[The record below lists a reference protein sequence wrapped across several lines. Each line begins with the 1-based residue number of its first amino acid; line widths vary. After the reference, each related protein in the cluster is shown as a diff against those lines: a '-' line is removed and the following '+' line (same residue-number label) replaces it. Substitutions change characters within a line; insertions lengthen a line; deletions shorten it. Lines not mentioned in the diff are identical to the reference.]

1 MTDFEKNHP
10 GIAQQ
15 ELWKLFVRNAEEAEL
30 GRYFISAVG
39 EVCAIGLDLSKY
51 IVRFFPNFTLHDE
64 THSANV
70 CRWMWILLGD
80 RAGEL
85 SVNEAALLLMAACCH
100 DIGMAV
106 SPDQEAQMRL
116 RTYRGWDEYF
126 RKNLGDAEEFDRTKT
141 ISDRMLRN
149 FVRQRHHERVRENL
163 VSLPWPQEL
172 TRRGI
177 RQDTLVALC
186 QSHGQPLDRNKLK
199 NTAGKQD
206 LLLCAVLLRLADMLD
221 YDMVRAP
228 EAIFRFHGLENP
240 RNEEEARSAR
250 EYLQNR
256 AGNFDEVIVDHAL
269 GYNAVFEHPRQEQ
282 AVMDYLEWVKQ
293 ELDHCGEELRQTASK
308 WQSLQLPYRIDTEN
322 VEQIGYEAGDF
333 SMTMDQ
339 DRVIDLLVGENLYSD
354 PGVFVRE
361 LLQNSIDAVYMRAK
375 QDKDFSLEDGLIQID
390 SWRDADTGD
399 SWFRIRDNGTG
410 MDRKIIKNHFLKVGN
425 SYYTSEDFRHANRHA
440 AKGSYTAISRFG
452 IGILSCF
459 MCDKERT
466 ELKVSTKRFPAG
478 QQNGLR
484 LDVTGLHGRYFLSNE
499 EKHFDYVEGFRP
511 MPSPDDHDRGYR
523 QEPGTTICVRTSL
536 IRMGE
541 TRSFREILDKYVHFP
556 EIRVTYNGP
565 EGYREYPTQQEL
577 MAAVYALNPDGKI
590 REYVY
595 ELPDEDFERLKRS
608 FPYHIFEERPR
619 VILRSEP
626 LDRLSDS
633 EKLTGVQIWAE
644 AVEPKVRIREEY
656 QELREAL
663 KGSQIGARVE
673 SIHED
678 GVRIHFDINGEPSGL
693 YGKIAPMGDV
703 SVNLVTGKQR
713 LLLSPEEKRLWELCF
728 GAIRGSKAKRRFIAY
743 NGVLAQSDS
752 DPTVTGSNS
761 CCVMLLRED
770 FLPRVNMARNE
781 VTEVPLEAACCMT
794 VSGLGDAVSRKR
806 LLLATERELW
816 AILDR
821 HPDWVGLLQAEELR
835 GIWGPSPR
843 TTLWLAHWKR
853 QCRVSY
859 RRQEHTL
866 YADTKETPDGRTAD
880 FPAAMFCRLDG
891 DVLCHT
897 WFGSSYY
904 DPSHP
909 FSRWLI
915 EHRAALEEQ
924 VPNLYDTMI
933 KTMMLADDRDK
944 IRDVLNTSLELLRK
958 MEGDP
963 FQVPANLILTEKD
976 FI

>member
-1 MTDFEKNHP
+1 MPDHKT
-10 GIAQQ
+10 IYQQ
-15 ELWKLFVRNAEEAEL
+15 ELWNFFEGQAEHEL
-30 GRYFISAVG
+30 VTAVKS
-39 EVCAIGLDLSKY
+39 VCEQGLQLTKD
-51 IVRFFPNFTLHDE
+51 IIRFFPNFTLHDE

-70 CRWMWILLGD
+70 CRWMWRLLGD

-106 SPDQEAQMRL
+106 SPAQEAQLRQ

-126 RKNLGDAEEFDRTKT
+126 RKDLSDAEEFDRTKT

-163 VSLPWPQEL
+163 ASLPWPQEL

-177 RQDTLVALC
+177 RQDTLVELC

-228 EAIFRFHGLENP
+228 EAIFRFHGLEAP
-240 RNEEEARSAR
+240 RNEEEARSAQ

-256 AGNFDEVIVDHAL
+256 AGNFDEVIADHVL

-282 AVMDYLEWVKQ
+282 AVMDYLDWVKQ

-322 VEQIGYEAGDF
+322 VERIGYEAGDF

-390 SWRDADTGD
+390 SWRDAATGD
-399 SWFRIRDNGTG
+399 TWFRIRDNGTG

-523 QEPGTTICVRTSL
+523 REPGTTICVRTNL

-541 TRSFREILDKYVHFP
+541 TRSFREILDEYVKFP

-565 EGYREYPTQQEL
+565 EGYHEYPTQQEL
-577 MAAVYALNPDGKI
+577 MAAVYALNPDGEI
-590 REYVY
+590 GEYVY
-595 ELPDEDFERLKRS
+595 EIPDEDFERVQQG
-608 FPYHIFEERPR
+608 FPYHIFEERTR
-619 VILRSEP
+619 VILRYEP

-644 AVEPKVRIREEY
+644 AVKPKVRIREVED
-656 QELREAL
+656 QELRVELIGSEIVAGDTATHESGVSINFAL
-663 KGSQIGARVE
+663 KGVAS
-673 SIHED
+673 
-678 GVRIHFDINGEPSGL
+678 DINMRG
-693 YGKIAPMGDV
+693 IAPWRGV
-703 SVNLVTGKQR
+703 SVELVEGKQSFR
-713 LLLSPEEKRLWELCF
+713 LSPAETRLWELCF
-728 GAIRGSKAKRRFIAY
+728 GALRDSKTGRKLIAY
-743 NGVLAQSDS
+743 NGVLAQSDQ
-752 DPTVTGSNS
+752 DNS
-761 CCVMLLRED
+761 PYKYNSYFVMLLRED

-781 VTEVPLEAACCMT
+781 ITGIPLEAACCIEMA
-794 VSGLGDAVSRKR
+794 GLEDVVPGNRWK
-806 LLLATERELW
+806 LATERELW

-821 HPDWVGLLQAEELR
+821 HPGWAGMLQAEESLDV
-835 GIWGPSPR
+835 WDYSPH
-843 TTLWLAHWKR
+843 TALWVAYWKR
-853 QCRVSY
+853 QCQVSF
-859 RRQEHTL
+859 L
-866 YADTKETPDGRTAD
+866 YMGLDSVCHAVTEEKPDGRTAD
-880 FPAAMFCRLDG
+880 FPAAMFYRLDG
-891 DVLCHT
+891 EMLCYDR
-897 WFGSSYY
+897 WNDLYY
-904 DPSHP
+904 NSSHP

-915 EHRAALEEQ
+915 EHRAALVKQ

-933 KTMMLADDRDK
+933 KTMMLADYTEK
-944 IRDVLNTSLELLRK
+944 IRDVLNTSLDLLRK
-958 MEGDP
+958 MEGNP
-963 FQVPANLILTEKD
+963 FQVPADLVLTEKD
-976 FI
+976 FK

>member
-1 MTDFEKNHP
+1 MPDHKT
-10 GIAQQ
+10 IYQQ
-15 ELWKLFVRNAEEAEL
+15 ELWVFFEGQAEHEL
-30 GRYFISAVG
+30 VTAVKS
-39 EVCAIGLDLSKY
+39 VCEQGLHLTKD
-51 IVRFFPNFTLHDE
+51 IIRFFPNFTLHDE

-70 CRWMWILLGD
+70 CRWMWRLLGD

-106 SPDQEAQMRL
+106 SPAQEAQLRQ

-163 VSLPWPQEL
+163 ASLPWPQEL

-228 EAIFRFHGLENP
+228 EAIFRFHGLEAP
-240 RNEEEARSAR
+240 RNEEEARSAQ

-256 AGNFDEVIVDHAL
+256 AGNFDEVIADHVL

-282 AVMDYLEWVKQ
+282 AVMDYLDWVKQ

-322 VEQIGYEAGDF
+322 VERIGYEAGDF

-410 MDRKIIKNHFLKVGN
+410 MNRKIIKDHFLKVGN
-425 SYYTSEDFRHANRHA
+425 SYYTSDDFRHANRHA

-523 QEPGTTICVRTSL
+523 QEPGTTICVRTNL

-541 TRSFREILDKYVHFP
+541 TRSFREILDEYVQFP
-556 EIRVTYNGP
+556 EVRVTYNGP
-565 EGYREYPTQQEL
+565 EGYHEYPTQQEL
-577 MAAVYALNPDGKI
+577 MAAVYALNPDGEI
-590 REYVY
+590 GEYVY
-595 ELPDEDFERLKRS
+595 ELPDEALEELERR

-619 VILRSEP
+619 VILRYEP

-633 EKLTGVQIWAE
+633 EKLTGVRIWVE
-644 AVEPKVRIREEY
+644 AVEPKVRIRQVED
-656 QELREAL
+656 QELRKAL
-663 KGSQIGARVE
+663 EVSKIVARIE
-673 SIHED
+673 SIHVA
-678 GVRIHFDINGEPSGL
+678 GVRIEFALNNVPSDISGE
-693 YGKIAPMGDV
+693 IAPIGDV
-703 SVNLVTGKQR
+703 SVNLVTGKQVF
-713 LLLSPEEKRLWELCF
+713 LLSTEEKRLWELCF
-728 GAIRGSKAKRRFIAY
+728 DALRDSKASRRLIAY
-743 NGVLAQSDS
+743 NGVLAQTDQDTSYFHDN
-752 DPTVTGSNS
+752 T
-761 CCVMLLRED
+761 CFVMLLREE

-781 VTEVPLEAACCMT
+781 ITGIPTEAACCMDMA
-794 VSGLGDAVSRKR
+794 GLEAVVPGNRCK
-806 LLLATERELW
+806 LATERELW

-821 HPDWVGLLQAEELR
+821 HPGWAGMLQAEEEL
-835 GIWGPSPR
+835 GMWESSPR
-843 TTLWLAHWKR
+843 TALWLAHWKR
-853 QCRVSY
+853 QCRVSF

-866 YADTKETPDGRTAD
+866 YADTEESPDGRTAD
-880 FPAAMFCRLDG
+880 FPAAMFYRLDG
-891 DVLCHT
+891 NVLCYKRLAY
-897 WFGSSYY
+897 SYY

-915 EHRAALEEQ
+915 EHRAELVEQ

-933 KTMMLADDRDK
+933 KTMMLADNREK
-944 IRDVLNTSLELLRK
+944 IREVLNTSLELLRK
-958 MEGDP
+958 KEGNP
-963 FQVPANLILTEKD
+963 FQVPANLILTEED